1 MCGIAGICDFT
12 CDFTKMNEE
21 MHKKGKSM
29 VRAIKH
35 RGPDDDGVIVLEN
48 VMFAHAR
55 LAVIDV
61 ENGKQPMQVML
72 GGYTYSICYNGEIY
86 NYKDI
91 RKDLEKLGVVFKTNS
106 DTEVVLYS
114 YIVYGVK
121 FVEKLNGIFA
131 IAIFDEKLGRFMLF
145 RDRMGVKPLYYSN
158 ISGRIVFASEIKGLF
173 ASSEVRSEAN
183 NNTWISLFATGPA
196 VLSGSAMFKGVNEVL
211 PGYMLISSRE
221 GIRCEPYWRLTA
233 LSHHENYEETL
244 MHTRELLVDAIRLQ
258 MVSDVP
264 LCTLLSGGVDSS
276 LVSFVASSI
285 YKKQNK
291 KLTTYSFDYVD
302 NSKYFKSSDFQPSE
316 DAPYVKK
323 MVDFLDTEHKY
334 LFCDSKT
341 LYEYLYKAVD
351 ARDLPGMAD
360 VDSSM
365 LFFASKIKE
374 NHTVC
379 LSGECADEIFGGYP
393 WFRDNECMIN
403 RQFPWSKNTS
413 LRKSLVNKEIVSE
426 RDIDVYTR
434 CAYESTVADTPVLFD
449 DDESM
454 KSERIMTY
462 LNIRW
467 FMQTLLKRKDM
478 MTMASGLEVRV
489 PFADHR
495 LVEYVYNVPF
505 SMKYNNQVVK
515 SLLRDSFRGAIVDE
529 VLYRKKSPYPK
540 TYNPEYEQILKDSL
554 MERITDVAS
563 PLRRILDV
571 DNVIAMINGKSNYT
585 KPWFGQLMAGPQT
598 LAYLLQI
605 DYWITKYG
613 IVI

>member
-29 VRAIKH
+29 IKAIKH
-35 RGPDDDGVIVLEN
+35 RGPDDDGVYVLDN
-48 VMFAHAR
+48 IMFAHAR

-61 ENGKQPMQVML
+61 ENGKQPMLVTL
-72 GGYTYSICYNGEIY
+72 NNYTYAICYNGEIY
-86 NYKDI
+86 NYKAI
-91 RKDLEKLGVVFKTNS
+91 RADLEKEGVVFKTNS
-106 DTEVVLYS
+106 DTEVVLYA
-114 YIVYGVK
+114 YIVYGIK

-131 IAIFDEKLGRFMLF
+131 IALFDERQGRLMLF
-145 RDRMGVKPLYYSN
+145 RDRMGVKPLFYSN
-158 ISGRIVFASEIKGLF
+158 IAGRVVFASEIKGLF
-173 ASSEVRSEAN
+173 ASGEITPQADT
-183 NNTWISLFATGPA
+183 NTLIGLFATGPA
-196 VLSGSAMFKGVNEVL
+196 LVPGSAIFKGVNEVL
-211 PGYMLISSRE
+211 PGYMLMSSRE
-221 GIRCEPYWRLTA
+221 GIRCEPYWQLTA

-276 LVSFVASSI
+276 IVSFVAASI

-291 KLTTYSFDYVD
+291 RLTTYSFDYVD
-302 NSKYFKSSDFQPSE
+302 NSKYFKSSNFQPSE
-316 DAPYVKK
+316 DAPYVK
-323 MVDFLDTEHKY
+323 MMADYLDTDHKY
-334 LFCDSKT
+334 LFCDSRL

-360 VDSSM
+360 VDSSL

-393 WFRDNECMIN
+393 WFRDDDCMMN
-403 RQFPWSKNTS
+403 RQFPWSKDTS
-413 LRKSLVNKEIVSE
+413 LRKCIVNEDIVSKK
-426 RDIDVYTR
+426 DIDLYVR
-434 CAYESTVADTPVLFD
+434 CAYESTIADTPVLFD
-449 DDESM
+449 DDVTT
-454 KSERIMTY
+454 KKQRAMTY

-495 LVEYVYNVPF
+495 LVEYVYNVPW
-505 SMKYNNQVVK
+505 SMKYNNDVVK
-515 SLLRDSFRGAIVDE
+515 SLLRDSFRGAIMDE

-563 PLRRILDV
+563 PLRRLLNV
-571 DNVIAMINGKSNYT
+571 DYVISMINGESNYT
-585 KPWFGQLMAGPQT
+585 RPWFGQLMAGPQT

-613 IVI
+613 ISV